1 MFNTHC
7 TLLFLTDMEYK
18 RKRWYEKEEDLSVQG
33 LRWDGASLRQ
43 VKKKFI
49 FIKQIILEHEKL
61 S

>member
-7 TLLFLTDMEYK
+7 TLLFLTDTEYK

-49 FIKQIILEHEKL
+49 FIK
-61 S
+61 